1 MEGQITERRGEEV
14 RPGPPIEISGYATA
28 IDLGMYGIAYDLQDA
43 VIYVHKCKKA
53 NFGALTNQNSEAI
66 VKMLNTLLLKL
77 RTYSN

>member
-1 MEGQITERRGEEV
+1 V